1 MTSAFGE
8 LTVIVNP
15 HAGRRHVGDE
25 VPELERNLRARGLS
39 YRLMRTGGPGDA
51 TRMATEALRDGSR
64 FLVAVGGDGTVH
76 EVVNGMFE
84 DGHPIVDD
92 VVLGVVAAGSGC
104 DFIRTFG
111 LPGDATRACNHL
123 VGENTYPLDVGRI
136 TFRASDGAERSVYF
150 ANVAEAGLGA
160 AVTARAE
167 RMSPRLGQAKYFLGF
182 WLVMPR
188 FKLAQVRVQADRRTF
203 EGPAYLVVVGNAQY
217 YGGDPFAIVAETL
230 DGERW
235 AISDEA
241 RGAHVLA
248 LPRARPGLELEP
260 LETALPLLRAVKDED
275 ELERL
280 RAAARS
286 ADAAFADVVELGFAG
301 RTELQLAADLD
312 RLLREHGHERVGFT
326 IVGSG
331 PNAASSHHDSGER
344 RIERGDAVVMDFG
357 GVLDG
362 YWSDLTRTVFVGE
375 PTAEQR
381 EVYEVVREAQR
392 SAFDAIR
399 PGVTCEAVD
408 RAARSVIEAA
418 GYHERFVHRTGHG
431 IGLDLHEPPYIV
443 EGNET
448 VLQAG
453 MTFSDE
459 PGIYLEGR
467 FGVRIEDQVAVTAT
481 GAERLNEASREIT
494 IVG

>member
-160 AVTARAE
+160 AVAARAE

-188 FKLAQVRVQADRRTF
+188 FKLAQVRVQADRRTY

-217 YGGDPFAIVAETL
+217 YGGGMRISPRSYPGDAILDVLVFKGPKSDSFTLLPKIYRGDHVPNDHVAELRVRRELTIDADRPL
-230 DGERW
+230 PIEADGE
-235 AISDEA
+235 
-241 RGAHVLA
+241 VLGTTPA
-248 LPRARPGLELEP
+248 
-260 LETALPLLRAVKDED
+260 T
-275 ELERL
+275 
-280 RAAARS
+280 
-286 ADAAFADVVELGFAG
+286 VEI
-301 RTELQLAADLD
+301 LA
-312 RLLREHGHERVGFT
+312 
-326 IVGSG
+326 
-331 PNAASSHHDSGER
+331 
-344 RIERGDAVVMDFG
+344 
-357 GVLDG
+357 
-362 YWSDLTRTVFVGE
+362 
-375 PTAEQR
+375 Q
-381 EVYEVVREAQR
+381 
-392 SAFDAIR
+392 AIR
-399 PGVTCEAVD
+399 
-408 RAARSVIEAA
+408 
-418 GYHERFVHRTGHG
+418 
-431 IGLDLHEPPYIV
+431 LKL
-443 EGNET
+443 
-448 VLQAG
+448 
-453 MTFSDE
+453 
-459 PGIYLEGR
+459 
-467 FGVRIEDQVAVTAT
+467 
-481 GAERLNEASREIT
+481 
-494 IVG
+494 

>member
-15 HAGRRHVGDE
+15 HAGRRHVGEE
-25 VPELERNLRARGLS
+25 VPELERNLRARGLP
-39 YRLMRTGGPGDA
+39 YRLLRTGGPGDA

-188 FKLAQVRVQADRRTF
+188 FKLAHVRVQADRRTF

-217 YGGDPFAIVAETL
+217 YGGGMRISPRSYPGDAILDVLVFKGPKSDSFTLLPKIYRGDHVPNDHVAELRVRRELTIDADRPL
-230 DGERW
+230 PIEADGE
-235 AISDEA
+235 
-241 RGAHVLA
+241 VLGTTPA
-248 LPRARPGLELEP
+248 
-260 LETALPLLRAVKDED
+260 T
-275 ELERL
+275 
-280 RAAARS
+280 
-286 ADAAFADVVELGFAG
+286 VEI
-301 RTELQLAADLD
+301 LA
-312 RLLREHGHERVGFT
+312 
-326 IVGSG
+326 
-331 PNAASSHHDSGER
+331 
-344 RIERGDAVVMDFG
+344 
-357 GVLDG
+357 
-362 YWSDLTRTVFVGE
+362 
-375 PTAEQR
+375 Q
-381 EVYEVVREAQR
+381 
-392 SAFDAIR
+392 AIR
-399 PGVTCEAVD
+399 
-408 RAARSVIEAA
+408 
-418 GYHERFVHRTGHG
+418 
-431 IGLDLHEPPYIV
+431 LKL
-443 EGNET
+443 
-448 VLQAG
+448 
-453 MTFSDE
+453 
-459 PGIYLEGR
+459 
-467 FGVRIEDQVAVTAT
+467 
-481 GAERLNEASREIT
+481 
-494 IVG
+494 